1 MLMRDGPSA
10 GVGEDPLAM
19 GALVVVAMAPSGPA
33 EETQVALVT
42 LGRRVAANK
51 SYLCSGEFL
60 FAGELHRFDTSTS
73 ASSRED

>member
-19 GALVVVAMAPSGPA
+19 GALVVTVATSGPA

-60 FAGELHRFDTSTS
+60 FAGELRRFDTSTS